1 LIVFFER
8 ETGGERVIIC
18 SFTIR
23 EPYYIPDS
31 EEFSSL
37 VRSAGAEIVGELAG
51 KRQRPSPAN
60 YIGAGKIEELA
71 ALIKSTEADLVIFDG
86 NLSPSQERNLEN
98 QLEAR
103 VIDRSGLILDIFA
116 SRAKTFEGKLQVEL
130 AQLDYIRTR
139 LIRGWTH
146 LERQKGGI
154 GLRGPGETQLETDR
168 RLIAVRINSLKG
180 RLEKVRK
187 TRDQGRRARRR
198 NAIPTIALV
207 GYTNAGKSTLF
218 NRLTE
223 ADIYAAD
230 QLFATLDP
238 TLRRIKLPGG
248 AVSILADTVGFV
260 QNLPHALVDAFRATL
275 EEAAEADVLMFVQN
289 GAHPDRLMQEMA
301 VLEVLHEIDA
311 DEVPRIIV
319 MNKVDMRSEVTPGLD
334 QSGRIWISA
343 NSGAGLDELV
353 MALANAIGQTPEEHE
368 LILKPTEG
376 RLRAKLYQDADVL
389 SESITDLGETQLKVR
404 ISETR
409 LASLFREVGRN
420 SVH

>member
-1 LIVFFER
+1 M
-8 ETGGERVIIC
+8 
-18 SFTIR
+18 
-23 EPYYIPDS
+23 
-31 EEFSSL
+31 
-37 VRSAGAEIVGELAG
+37 
-51 KRQRPSPAN
+51 
-60 YIGAGKIEELA
+60 
-71 ALIKSTEADLVIFDG
+71 
-86 NLSPSQERNLEN
+86 
-98 QLEAR
+98 
-103 VIDRSGLILDIFA
+103 
-116 SRAKTFEGKLQVEL
+116 
-130 AQLDYIRTR
+130 
-139 LIRGWTH
+139 
-146 LERQKGGI
+146 
-154 GLRGPGETQLETDR
+154 
-168 RLIAVRINSLKG
+168 NSLKG

-198 NAIPTIALV
+198 NAIPTVALV

-223 ADIYAAD
+223 AHIYAAD

-238 TLRRIKLPGG
+238 TLRKITLPGG
-248 AVSILADTVGFV
+248 AVTILADTVGFV

-275 EEAAEADVLMFVQN
+275 EEAAEADVLMFVQD

-301 VLEVLHEIDA
+301 VLEVLHEIGA

-319 MNKVDMRSEVTPGLD
+319 MNKVDMRPEVIPGLD
-334 QSGRIWISA
+334 ESGRIWISA
-343 NSGAGLDELV
+343 NSGAGLDELS

-409 LASLFREVGRN
+409 LASLLREVGRD